1 MSGRSFC
8 KPVIKVDRVP
18 TPLPS
23 EDTPTPSGGRFGN
36 LRAKRESQLDE
47 QPSISRFAN
56 LSTTSLVSLVDS
68 PTEESRF
75 SRLRSRPSEGSF
87 PVETEGRDFKFKS
100 KPVEEITEG
109 RVFGTLKA
117 SSSCPNMDEVITEP
131 SRFSSSLRT
140 NSYGSAFDMQRD
152 RKPSREETNKRLVVN
167 ESSNFI
173 LKKIADRQRK
183 EDEPSQTI
191 ILRGIRNAFAEI
203 VMIAQAQN
211 TVESPPSQPK
221 KTKAKTKKKNQVSM
235 DDLDDDMPVGNATKI
250 AEQFGQIEVSE
261 SDEDEDDTNGMSGK
275 ELKKLRRLEKVEA
288 RGGAKNHYI

>member
-1 MSGRSFC
+1 MSGNSFC

-23 EDTPTPSGGRFGN
+23 DDTPTPSGGRFGN
-36 LRAKRESQLDE
+36 LRAKRESQVDE
-47 QPSISRFAN
+47 KPSISRFAN
-56 LSTTSLVSLVDS
+56 LSTTSLASLVDS
-68 PTEESRF
+68 PAEENRF

-100 KPVEEITEG
+100 NPVEEITEG
-109 RVFGTLKA
+109 RTFGSLRA
-117 SSSCPNMDEVITEP
+117 SSSCPNIDEVITEP

-152 RKPSREETNKRLVVN
+152 RKSSREETNKRLVVN

-173 LKKIADRQRK
+173 LKKIAERQRK
-183 EDEPSQTI
+183 EDEPSPTVI
-191 ILRGIRNAFAEI
+191 PRCMRNALAEM

-211 TVESPPSQPK
+211 TVETPPPPPK
-221 KTKAKTKKKNQVSM
+221 KEKVKAKKKNQVSL
-235 DDLDDDMPVGNATKI
+235 DDLDDMPVAINAAKI
-250 AEQFGQIEVSE
+250 AQQFGQIEVSE
-261 SDEDEDDTNGMSGK
+261 SEDDENDTNGMSAK